1 MESDEN
7 NGNLSDKAVGA
18 QSAPAEMNSAQVQD
32 TARQLQATVSRFAQE
47 AQGNQESV
55 IALMRQVSGQQRTTD
70 PNARKSQGQIAD
82 EEAMGAQTASAEI
95 NSDKVHGA
103 AQQLQASVSRF
114 AQEAQRES
122 FVTLIK
128 QVSEQLRTTDAK
140 VQDNRAQI
148 DKLASRIKN
157 YRS

>member
-1 MESDEN
+1 MESDKN
-7 NGNLSDKAVGA
+7 DGNFSEQAVCA
-18 QSAPAEMNSAQVQD
+18 QSAPAEMNTDKVYDAAQQFE
-32 TARQLQATVSRFAQE
+32 ASISRFAQA
-47 AQGNQESV
+47 AQGNQERV
-55 IALMRQVSGQQRTTD
+55 VALIRQMSELQRTTD
-70 PNARKSQGQIAD
+70 PKAQKSKGQIASD
-82 EEAMGAQTASAEI
+82 EATGAQTASAEI
-95 NSDKVHGA
+95 NSGKVHGA

-122 FVTLIK
+122 FVTLVK

-148 DKLASRIKN
+148 DKLASRIRN